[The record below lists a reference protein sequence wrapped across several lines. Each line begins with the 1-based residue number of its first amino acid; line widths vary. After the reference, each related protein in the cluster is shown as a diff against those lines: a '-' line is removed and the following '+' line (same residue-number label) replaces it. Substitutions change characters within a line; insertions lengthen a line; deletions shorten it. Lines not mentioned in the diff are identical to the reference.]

1 MGICSNNKPTGDIK
15 LNIFL
20 KSLLYHNN
28 INEQFTAPIGTIKDE
43 PQLQAEY
50 FNIQIWN
57 QFEALRKVRED
68 QNQLYNMLAF
78 FAFKQVIERN
88 DQVLLQKMQAV
99 SQSLQWQV
107 QVKGKQNISNNMNLK
122 NEFLNLLQKVVKD
135 NYLFELY
142 YSDIKNNRNFYVL
155 CIIFFRNWA
164 FDIASKYKAIPSNSN
179 EIQKMLDWTVP
190 FNLTDQILFGEIVLN
205 MNLKINIFDTQT
217 KSLQQFGTAQNENY
231 IIKNK
236 DQIFIGL
243 PKQYFSRVKP
253 SAIIYQLYKYTN
265 QARNVAA
272 EMQRFVSEDL
282 NQQELI
288 YEYQM
293 TQEMFQQIKLRG
305 FKRVRGD
312 GNCFY
317 TAFIYQYL
325 SIVITK
331 FGDQDFKQF
340 VEILQK
346 IDFNLTHE
354 TIQNFPV
361 EIRKDLKQ
369 IFLSFIYEIIGSNN
383 QIQAFENEFQNTRSI
398 FYALSIIYAK
408 NLIHYFVEQN
418 YEYKVLLGEEA
429 EEQIQQWELET
440 DNIQVLLVILAN
452 CLNLILHFYF
462 IDADNKTIDLQL
474 YQQSQNE
481 LTIPKQNVYLL
492 FCPGHYCIGL
502 PIEKK

>member
-1 MGICSNNKPTGDIK
+1 MGVCSNNKSTGDLK

-20 KSLLYHNN
+20 KSLLYHN
-28 INEQFTAPIGTIKDE
+28 IDKQFTAPIGTIKDE
-43 PQLQAEY
+43 PQLQAEN
-50 FNIQIWN
+50 FKIQIWN

-68 QNQLYNMLAF
+68 KNSLYNIFAF
-78 FAFKQVIERN
+78 FAFKQIVEKN

-99 SQSLQWQV
+99 SPSLEWQV
-107 QVKGKQNISNNMNLK
+107 YVQGKQNLSNKMNLK
-122 NEFLNLLQKVVKD
+122 NQFLNLLEKVVKE

-164 FDIASKYKAIPSNSN
+164 FDIAQKNKAKLSNPN
-179 EIQKMLDWTVP
+179 EIHKILDWTVP
-190 FNLTDQILFGEIVLN
+190 FNLTDQILLGEIVQN
-205 MNLKINIFDTQT
+205 MNLKINIFDTETQ
-217 KSLQQFGTAQNENY
+217 SHQLFGTAQNENY
-231 IIKNK
+231 IIKNQ
-236 DQIFIGL
+236 DQLYIGL
-243 PKQYFSRVKP
+243 PKQYFSRVRP

-272 EMQRFVSEDL
+272 EQQRFVSEDL
-282 NQQELI
+282 NQQDLI

-293 TQEMFQQIKLRG
+293 TQAMFQQIKLRG

-331 FGDQDFKQF
+331 FGDQDFLQF
-340 VEILQK
+340 VEVLQK

-383 QIQAFENEFQNTRSI
+383 QIKTFENEFQNTKSI

-418 YEYKVLLGEEA
+418 SEYKVLLGEEA

-462 IDADNKTIDLQL
+462 IDSDNKTIDLQL
-474 YQQSQNE
+474 YQKSQNE
-481 LTIPKQNVYLL
+481 LTLLKQNVYLL

-502 PIEKK
+502 PVEKQ